1 MKNRIEKLINKI
13 DTLINELGVVTC
25 DASEL
30 EDLKTLES
38 EEQAESSEQI

>member
-1 MKNRIEKLINKI
+1 MKNKIEIL
-13 DTLINELGVVTC
+13 TNELGIVLC

-30 EDLKTLES
+30 EDLKTLKS